1 MGQSAGSTAG
11 CNQTVMAME
20 LWRCQDPP
28 HCLSSVSFLHYYFFL
43 VVALFIFFLSPLI
56 IRLLHGSLVKCEITT
71 KPLSVNWSVRDYWT
85 WVFTTFLKNSQG
97 KNLRRIYVCT
107 IEDDVTNWKKKKNKT
122 TYFAS
127 EKCPCI
133 LPYWHKIYNLAVE
146 FDEVSGH
153 LLKVKSIFMF
163 STRIQVP
170 VIKIV
175 IFLYITIYCVLYVK

>member
-1 MGQSAGSTAG
+1 MAVSRST
-11 CNQTVMAME
+11 
-20 LWRCQDPP
+20 W
-28 HCLSSVSFLHYYFFL
+28 SSVLSVIFTLLFFPCCPFF
-43 VVALFIFFLSPLI
+43 FIFFLSPWI

-107 IEDDVTNWKKKKNKT
+107 IEDNVTNWKKKNKT

-175 IFLYITIYCVLYVK
+175 